1 MSSTG
6 GGIATLDIVKA
17 AIIQLGKDPSADDWL
32 KQFECQEQAWALSN
46 ALLLEPPGSVFRFWG
61 AKILY
66 KKARYDFIQ
75 LDPTSAQQLKVHL
88 VSQLIS
94 VSAEASV
101 DMPLC
106 RYICLALSAL
116 CIELAEDGIVS
127 QILSW
132 LSDVVVSKPLVILE
146 LLTLLAEEV
155 SDAKR
160 RGKADNLSLQLTV
173 SAGQVFDFLSTVIAS
188 TQTATVRCRVLGCF
202 QTWVDTTDSP
212 ADFVLSK
219 QIFLMALAGLQT
231 PDVLE
236 SSCDVIAT
244 IIRKFCYGSLGEDGD
259 EMKSGAGSQTSE
271 AVLSALAPH
280 VLAIRSTWAGI
291 EVDPDDEENML
302 QFAAMTRLF
311 VEFCDASLDM
321 QLRGATIVGEAD
333 MMQQLLQCVAF
344 EHSMNVSTTPL
355 AYYYRLCDRIM
366 NDQAIALSRD
376 ALRDKYRPC
385 FSALLDQV
393 HVKFRQIEIDD
404 SIDDKV
410 ECRRDWKDAAV
421 DCCALL
427 GVDECL
433 QKICGWLQ
441 RDVTSSGDIPSISA
455 SLVCLRSLVA
465 FLPDHENV
473 CIPWI
478 VSILPQLW
486 TVTALKDPI
495 IRFIG
500 AISPWVTNNTTCVPN
515 LVAMLREAL
524 STQALTVQ
532 ASKSILNM
540 CKQVSESVPIADLHA
555 QIVSMREV
563 LATDDLFEVD
573 LNVLEACCVRVSKLG
588 SADAEA
594 ALQVVLSPIASSL
607 MGKVV
612 TAAASGIPPS
622 KSVVDDMIRDVARL
636 TCVYRYSDID
646 MSLTMPGTQN
656 PLFTFFVQ
664 LFPVIQQL
672 VGIVPTFKSHESICR
687 FYKYMIRG
695 LKPSFLGS
703 LGVMCKHLTDC
714 FTQYGTSPFVYICS
728 IW

>member
-1 MSSTG
+1 MSSIGSGT
-6 GGIATLDIVKA
+6 ATLDIVKA
-17 AIIQLGKDPSADDWL
+17 AITQLGKDPSADDWL
-32 KQFECQEQAWALSN
+32 EQFECQEQAWTLSN
-46 ALLLEPPGSVFRFWG
+46 ALLLEPPGSVFRLWG

-75 LDPTSAQQLKVHL
+75 LDATSAQQLKLHL

-101 DMPLC
+101 EMPLC

-132 LSDVVVSKPLVILE
+132 LNDVVVSKPLVILE

-160 RGKADNLSLQLTV
+160 RKKSDNLSRQLTASV
-173 SAGQVFDFLSTVIAS
+173 GQVFDFLSTVIAS
-188 TQTATVRCRVLGCF
+188 NQSEIVRCRILKCF
-202 QTWVDTTDSP
+202 QTWIDTTDAP

-231 PDVLE
+231 ADVLQP
-236 SSCDVIAT
+236 SCDVIAT
-244 IIRKFCYGSLGEDGD
+244 IIRRFCYGSMSEDWD
-259 EMKSGAGSQTSE
+259 EMKSGADLGASE

-280 VLAIRSTWAGI
+280 VLAVRSTWAGI
-291 EVDPDDEENML
+291 EVDPDDEENMR
-302 QFAAMTRLF
+302 QFAAMARLF

-333 MMQQLLQCVAF
+333 IMEQLLQCVAF
-344 EHSMNVSTTPL
+344 EHSMNVATTPL
-355 AYYYRLCDRIM
+355 AYFYRLCDRIM
-366 NDQAIALSRD
+366 NDQALVLSRD
-376 ALRDKYRPC
+376 ALREKYRPC
-385 FSALLDQV
+385 FSVLLDQV
-393 HVKFRQIEIDD
+393 HVKFRQIEVDD

-410 ECRRDWKDAAV
+410 DCRRDWQDTAV
-421 DCCALL
+421 DCCVLL

-455 SLVCLRSLVA
+455 SFVCLRSLVA
-465 FLPDHENV
+465 YLPHHDNI

-486 TVTALKDPI
+486 TVPVLKDPI
-495 IRFIG
+495 VRFIG
-500 AISPWVTNNTTCVPN
+500 AISPWVTNNTACAPN

-532 ASKSILNM
+532 ASKSILKM
-540 CKQVSESVPIADLHA
+540 SKLASESVPVADLHA

-563 LATDDLFEVD
+563 LATDALFEVD

-588 SADAEA
+588 PADAEA

-607 MGKVV
+607 MGKVA

-622 KSVVDDMIRDVARL
+622 KPVVEDMIRDVARL

-646 MSLTMPGTQN
+646 MSLASPGSQN

-672 VGIVPTFKSHESICR
+672 VGIVPTFQLHEKVCR
-687 FYKYMIRG
+687 FYKFMIRG